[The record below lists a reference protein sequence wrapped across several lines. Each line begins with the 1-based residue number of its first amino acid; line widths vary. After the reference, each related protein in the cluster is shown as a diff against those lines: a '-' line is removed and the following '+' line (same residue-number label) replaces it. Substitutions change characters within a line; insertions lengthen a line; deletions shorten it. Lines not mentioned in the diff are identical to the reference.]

1 MTRCPA
7 RPLVALVAA
16 WALLGAAGAPAAW
29 AAAPATPSP
38 PEPAGSAPLG
48 VHPVAKPVLAN
59 VEPPTPLA
67 SRPVELKLY
76 GSGFSE
82 DQAHIKV
89 LCAGV
94 EAASVDVQ
102 SPRRIVATFPPFAT
116 TGPAT
121 VAVVN
126 PNGDRAELAR
136 AVYLRAEGGFSL
148 TAMWYQ
154 MQFSKRGF
162 LEWFKLGGWLMYVFL
177 AVSFFGVA
185 WVVHCFLV
193 LRRSQIAPQAF
204 LETVSKQLGQGDL
217 QGAAATCE
225 RSGCVFSRVV
235 LSGLARAREAR
246 GAPEKVRESVGA
258 AGSREAAHLHQK
270 ISYLANIGTI
280 SPMLGLLGTV
290 FGMIM
295 AFNLISTGEPR
306 PYLLAAAIAKAM
318 VTTAAGLVIGIPAL
332 AVYFYLRGR
341 LLRLVT
347 HMEVVAD
354 EVSETIIEKAEEL

>member
-1 MTRCPA
+1 MTRL
-7 RPLVALVAA
+7 RPRAGVAVLTAAVVALMAVSAA
-16 WALLGAAGAPAAW
+16 WG
-29 AAAPATPSP
+29 AAPATAKG
-38 PEPAGSAPLG
+38 PEPTGSAPLK
-48 VHPVAKPVLAN
+48 VRPVEKPAITN

-67 SRPVELKLY
+67 SRAVELTIY

-82 DQAHIKV
+82 DQASIKV
-89 LCAGV
+89 TCAGV
-94 EAASVDVQ
+94 AAASIDVQ
-102 SPRRIVATFPPFAT
+102 SPRRIVATFPAFER
-116 TGPAT
+116 TGTAT
-121 VAVVN
+121 VVVVN
-126 PNGDRAELAR
+126 PNGDTAQLER
-136 AVYLRAEGGFSL
+136 AVYLCGDSGFSFAAL
-148 TAMWYQ
+148 WYQ

-177 AVSFFGVA
+177 AISFFGVA
-185 WVVHCFLV
+185 WTVHCFLV
-193 LRRSQIAPQAF
+193 LRRSQIVPRQF
-204 LETVSKQLGQGDL
+204 LEAVSKQLDKGDL
-217 QGAAATCE
+217 RGASATCE
-225 RSGCVFSRVV
+225 RSRCVFGRVV
-235 LSGLARAREAR
+235 QSGLQKAGEGAQ
-246 GAPEKVRESVGA
+246 APEKVGEAIRA
-258 AGSREAAHLHQK
+258 AGSRESAHLHQK

-332 AVYFYLRGR
+332 AIYFYLRGR

-354 EVSETIIEKAEEL
+354 EVTETIIEKAGEL